1 MKHKVSAAVLAA
13 TILLAAPGGGSAL
26 AETARGGEGW
36 VVSQSGRGFS
46 FNTATGLV
54 TSKGVTYPGLISA
67 SRSGG
72 RELLKYWEEGAY
84 RATATLDG
92 QTLIDGYDLEDVAR
106 ISGFRMDRQGS
117 SVYLRTTKGPKA
129 RVELLQD
136 GRKVLEW
143 PRLQIV
149 SVLAYKADALTV
161 SVFDK
166 EAQRTAFFRYRRG
179 SDGGLQTEG
188 QRIGALTGC
197 ALLSARVLKHGVGLQ
212 VYCDPERGSDILLLD
227 FATGEIQPVAATGAD
242 EFFAFELGKQRGT
255 VPVLSVSG
263 SDSARM
269 AFHAVSGALLS
280 NLGEPMARAS
290 DEAGKQS
297 WSQSYRTLVLAEL
310 FRKSRHPVFAELALG
325 ALRATL
331 ERQNGSQGIN
341 GPYNPSCAWASRIYS
356 TDRRSPVSFMIN
368 QAMISGSLLRA
379 CEALGDDCPLKLQQ
393 AILRNAQCL
402 VDSYE
407 AYFDAQAGLYRIP
420 YGAPF
425 RFDGLWAPWNW
436 QLSWAVVLERVGK
449 SSDRPALVQ
458 RAHRIAE
465 GFVRTWEDRIDGA
478 AWRYWV
484 PAYYDGWTAA
494 EKVSLHRPQQ
504 KARAPKRYEDI
515 NHAGISLLGLSALSY
530 RLGSDEIS
538 AVERRLDRLLGEG
551 AVLPRDLDGAG
562 PRSPRW
568 LPGAGWD
575 AYATQTMRRLYTRKL
590 PGSVSSDQHLAYA
603 RLYDP
608 VAPFALDLT
617 LQLCEG
623 DACRVSRRWS
633 FETLDTFLS
642 DNPLF
647 SIRPLR

>member
-1 MKHKVSAAVLAA
+1 MKNKISAAVLAA
-13 TILLAAPGGGSAL
+13 TTLLAAMGGGPAL
-26 AETARGGEGW
+26 AETVSGGVGW
-36 VVSQSGRGFS
+36 VVSQSGRDFA
-46 FNTATGLV
+46 FNTATGLA
-54 TSKGVTYPGLISA
+54 TSRGITSPGLISV

-72 RELLKYWEEGAY
+72 REVLKYWEEGAY
-84 RATATLDG
+84 RATVTLDG
-92 QTLIDGYDLEDVAR
+92 QALIDGYDLDDVAR

-129 RVELLQD
+129 RVELIQD
-136 GRKVLEW
+136 GHKVLEW

-149 SVLAYKADALTV
+149 SVLAYKADGLTV

-166 EAQRTAFFRYRRG
+166 KAQRTEFFRYRR
-179 SDGGLQTEG
+179 SQGGPLQTDGE
-188 QRIGALTGC
+188 RIGALTGC
-197 ALLSARVLKHGVGLQ
+197 AVLSAKVLERGIGLQ
-212 VYCDPERGSDILLLD
+212 VYCDPEQGSDILLLD
-227 FATGEIQPVAATGAD
+227 FATGRIEPVAASGAD
-242 EFFAFELGKQRGT
+242 EFFAFELEKRKGSI
-255 VPVLSVSG
+255 PVLSVSG

-310 FRKSRHPVFAELALG
+310 FRKSRHPVFAELAIT
-325 ALRATL
+325 AMTATL
-331 ERQNGSQGIN
+331 RRQNGKQSIGGQ
-341 GPYNPSCAWASRIYS
+341 YNPSCAWASRIYS

-379 CEALGDDCPLKLQQ
+379 CEALGDDCPLKLRQ
-393 AILRNAQCL
+393 AVARNAQCL
-402 VDSYE
+402 VESYE
-407 AYFDAQAGLYRIP
+407 PYFEAQAGLYRIP

-436 QLSWAVVLERVGK
+436 HLSWAVVLERVGEW
-449 SSDRPALVQ
+449 RNQPALVN
-458 RAHRIAE
+458 RAHGIAE
-465 GFVRTWEDRIDGA
+465 RFVRTWEKPTDGA
-478 AWRYWV
+478 LWRYWV

-494 EKVSLHRPQQ
+494 DKVSLHRPQQ

-530 RLGSDEIS
+530 RLGADDIS
-538 AVERRLDRLLGEG
+538 GVARRLDRLLGEG

-575 AYATQTMRRLYTRKL
+575 AYATQTMRQLYTRKL

-603 RLYDP
+603 QLYDP
-608 VAPFALDLT
+608 AAPFALDLT
-617 LQLCEG
+617 LRLCEG
-623 DACRVSRRWS
+623 KACRVSRRWS
-633 FETLDTFLS
+633 FESLDAFLS
-642 DNPLF
+642 GSPLF
-647 SIRPLR
+647 SITPLR